1 MSNGKL
7 TPFRAPQESPIAQL
21 PVPGQEPQSITAN
34 YRDDQGDPAP
44 ITDESVVAEAEN
56 ASGGITSILLLGA
69 VGFGL
74 YLAFRK

>member
-7 TPFRAPQESPIAQL
+7 TPFRAPQEAPIAQL
-21 PVPGQEPQSITAN
+21 PVPGQEPSTISVD

-56 ASGGITSILLLGA
+56 ASGGFTSLLLLGA

-74 YLAFRK
+74 YMAFRK